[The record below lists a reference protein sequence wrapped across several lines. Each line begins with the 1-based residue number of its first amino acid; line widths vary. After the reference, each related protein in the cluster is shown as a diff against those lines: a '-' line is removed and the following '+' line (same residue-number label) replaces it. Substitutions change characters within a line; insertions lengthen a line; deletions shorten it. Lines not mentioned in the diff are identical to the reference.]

1 MKEVLQVSMPINYFG
16 KKITM
21 GNIKIKVLNF
31 LLYFAMI
38 WVTIALSFDT
48 YMLFLHF
55 SDQNEK
61 IKVVTNK
68 IDKAIDKIR

>member
-1 MKEVLQVSMPINYFG
+1 
-16 KKITM
+16 M

>member
-1 MKEVLQVSMPINYFG
+1 MRKLQQKILYF
-16 KKITM
+16 
-21 GNIKIKVLNF
+21 F
-31 LLYFAMI
+31 LYFAMI

-55 SDQNEK
+55 SDQNQK

-68 IDKAIDKIR
+68 MDEAIDKIR

>member
-1 MKEVLQVSMPINYFG
+1 MRKLEQ
-16 KKITM
+16 KI
-21 GNIKIKVLNF
+21 LYF

-38 WVTIALSFDT
+38 WVTIALSFET

-68 IDKAIDKIR
+68 MDKAIDKIR

>member
-1 MKEVLQVSMPINYFG
+1 MRKLEQ
-16 KKITM
+16 KI
-21 GNIKIKVLNF
+21 LYF

-48 YMLFLHF
+48 YMLYLHF
-55 SDQNEK
+55 SDQNQK

-68 IDKAIDKIR
+68 MDKAIDKIR

>member
-1 MKEVLQVSMPINYFG
+1 MRKLEQ
-16 KKITM
+16 KI
-21 GNIKIKVLNF
+21 LYF

-68 IDKAIDKIR
+68 MDKAIDKIR

>member
-1 MKEVLQVSMPINYFG
+1 MRKLEQ
-16 KKITM
+16 KI
-21 GNIKIKVLNF
+21 LYF

-68 IDKAIDKIR
+68 MDKDIDKIR

>member
-1 MKEVLQVSMPINYFG
+1 MRKLEQ
-16 KKITM
+16 KI
-21 GNIKIKVLNF
+21 LYF

-55 SDQNEK
+55 SDQKEK

-68 IDKAIDKIR
+68 MDKAIDKIR

>member
-1 MKEVLQVSMPINYFG
+1 MRKLQQ
-16 KKITM
+16 KI
-21 GNIKIKVLNF
+21 LYF

-68 IDKAIDKIR
+68 MDKAIDKIR

>member
-1 MKEVLQVSMPINYFG
+1 MRKLEQ
-16 KKITM
+16 KI
-21 GNIKIKVLNF
+21 LYF

-38 WVTIALSFDT
+38 WVTIALSFDA
-48 YMLFLHF
+48 YMLYLHF

-68 IDKAIDKIR
+68 MDKAIDKIR

>member
-1 MKEVLQVSMPINYFG
+1 MRKLEQ
-16 KKITM
+16 KI
-21 GNIKIKVLNF
+21 LYF

-55 SDQNEK
+55 SDQNQK

-68 IDKAIDKIR
+68 MDKAIDKIR

>member
-1 MKEVLQVSMPINYFG
+1 MRKLEQ
-16 KKITM
+16 KI
-21 GNIKIKVLNF
+21 LYF

-48 YMLFLHF
+48 YMLYLHF

-68 IDKAIDKIR
+68 MDKAIDKIR

>member
-1 MKEVLQVSMPINYFG
+1 MRKLE
-16 KKITM
+16 KI
-21 GNIKIKVLNF
+21 ILYF

-55 SDQNEK
+55 SDQNKK

-68 IDKAIDKIR
+68 MDKAIDKIR

>member
-1 MKEVLQVSMPINYFG
+1 MRQLEQ
-16 KKITM
+16 KI
-21 GNIKIKVLNF
+21 LYF

-55 SDQNEK
+55 SDQKEK

-68 IDKAIDKIR
+68 MDKAIDKIR

>member
-1 MKEVLQVSMPINYFG
+1 MKKLQQKILYF
-16 KKITM
+16 
-21 GNIKIKVLNF
+21 F
-31 LLYFAMI
+31 LYFAMI

-68 IDKAIDKIR
+68 MDEAIDKIR

>member
-1 MKEVLQVSMPINYFG
+1 MRKLEQ
-16 KKITM
+16 KI
-21 GNIKIKVLNF
+21 LYF

-55 SDQNEK
+55 SDQNKK

-68 IDKAIDKIR
+68 MDKAIDKIR

>member
-1 MKEVLQVSMPINYFG
+1 MRKLEQ
-16 KKITM
+16 KI
-21 GNIKIKVLNF
+21 LYF

-38 WVTIALSFDT
+38 WVTIALSFET

-55 SDQNEK
+55 SDQNQK

-68 IDKAIDKIR
+68 MDKAIDKIR